1 MSDLYPPGPLDV
13 PCELTKPKS
22 TYKHRAWLAM
32 ASLALFVTLYVFLAG
47 WFLLTSYRTLHEAMA
62 GSEEG
67 VGLFFIGLCSAF
79 LALFMLKALFF
90 IKRGGNPDAVE
101 ISASDQ
107 PDLFQFLQHLADE
120 AGAPKPKRVYL
131 SAQVNAAVF
140 YDLSIFNLV
149 FPSRKNLEIGL
160 ALVNVL
166 TLSEFKAV
174 LAHEF
179 GHFAQRSMAIGSW
192 VYIAQQIATH
202 IIAKRDALDRLIQGI
217 SRIDLRIAWFGWLL
231 SLIVWSIRS
240 LMDSLLSLVVLAQ
253 RSLSRQMEFQADLV
267 AVSLTGSDEIVHAL
281 HKLQAADEAWDRTL
295 AFAKGEV
302 DEGRLPHD
310 LFAVQKRIIEKI
322 SYILN
327 DAKYGQS
334 PVVESK
340 NQQTQRIFKTSI
352 AQPPQM
358 WSTHPSN
365 ADREEN
371 TKRDYV
377 AAPHDDR
384 TAWLLFD
391 NADSV
396 KDKVVAKLFGDFSA
410 KRISAEQ
417 TFEAVDANY
426 SCSQFE
432 PRFQGVYLGRALFRH
447 TVDVHELYDEHYATD
462 DLKHALNSLY
472 SSDLASD
479 MSLLRDLEEEKANLQ
494 ALKDKIFQASG
505 KGIVHRGKEISRRD
519 LPTVIKQVEVDEAEV
534 RNRVL
539 AHDRRCRS
547 IHLLAAKQLGA
558 GNKEYLVGLIKLLH
572 YAEHSLADLRDAHG
586 VLCNVVAVVTAD
598 GKVSSRELKRLIAA
612 ANMLHEVISCIYDQK
627 EEVLLDKNLC
637 ARLKVSS
644 WAEGLE
650 EYKLPLACNENINEW
665 MQVIDGWVDSFAG
678 ALSSLVSTSLEQL
691 LDVEDEVARNF
702 GDKTR
707 PSDKPVPSC
716 VPEEYSTLPVG
727 QERKRQMRLGFWDR
741 FQIADGLLPAFARLL
756 VAGSIVGTVL
766 GFGTVVGKTTPLSIY
781 NGFGLSVYV
790 SAGNNKVVLPPY
802 AAKHLDIP
810 KGASLQIEARTAEGK
825 LIEKFSKPIQQHSR
839 HYVYNIASASPLVE
853 WTACYG
859 DAHERPPSFLGAPRW
874 SISAAEVVFA
884 EPPSSV
890 KISGGGATRTVLV
903 GVGDEEPASILRF
916 LRTEPE
922 RQKMVAVHVE
932 WEPPTS
938 KCLVEWHLLVKE

>member
-1 MSDLYPPGPLDV
+1 MSDLYPLGPLDV
-13 PCELTKPKS
+13 PCELTKPKF

-32 ASLALFVTLYVFLAG
+32 ASLALFVTLYVSLAG
-47 WFLLTSYRTLHEAMA
+47 WFLLTSYRTLQEAIA
-62 GSEEG
+62 GSDQG
-67 VGLFFIGLCSAF
+67 VELFIIGLCSAF

-101 ISASDQ
+101 ISVSDQ
-107 PDLFQFLQHLADE
+107 PVLFEFLHRLADE
-120 AGAPKPKRVYL
+120 AGAPKPNRVYL

-140 YDLSIFNLV
+140 YDLSILNLV

-179 GHFAQRSMAIGSW
+179 GHFAQRSMAIGCW
-192 VYIAQQIATH
+192 VYIAQQIAIH
-202 IIAKRDALDRLIQGI
+202 IIAKRDALDKFIQGI

-267 AVSLTGSDEIVHAL
+267 AVSLTGSDEIVNAL

-295 AFAKGEV
+295 GFAKGEV
-302 DEGRLPHD
+302 DEGRLPDD
-310 LFAVQKRIIEKI
+310 LFAVQKRIIEKM

-327 DAKYGQS
+327 DTKYGQS

-340 NQQTQRIFKTSI
+340 NPQTHRVFKNRT

-377 AAPHDDR
+377 VATHDER
-384 TAWLLFD
+384 SAWLLFD
-391 NADSV
+391 NVESL
-396 KDKVVAKLFGDFSA
+396 KDEVVAQLIGDVSA
-410 KRISAEQ
+410 EKISAEQ
-417 TFEAVDANY
+417 TLEAVDSHY
-426 SCSQFE
+426 SCSQFN

-447 TVDVHELYDEHYATD
+447 AVDVDKLYDEHFASD
-462 DLKHALNSLY
+462 DLGQALASLY

-479 MSLLRDLEEEKANLQ
+479 ISLLRELEEEKANLQ
-494 ALKDKIFQASG
+494 ALKDKIYQASG
-505 KGIVHRGKEISRRD
+505 RGIVHRGKEISRRE
-519 LPTVIKQVEVDEAEV
+519 LPAVIMQVEEDEAEV
-534 RNRVL
+534 RKRVL

-547 IHLLAAKQLGA
+547 LHLLAAEQLGA

-586 VLCNVVAVVTAD
+586 VLGNVVAVVTAD
-598 GKVSSRELKRLIAA
+598 GKVSRSELKRLIST
-612 ANMLHEVISCIYDQK
+612 ANMLHGVFARIYGQK
-627 EEVLLDKNLC
+627 EEVFLDKILC
-637 ARLKVSS
+637 ARLKISG

-650 EYKLPLACNENINEW
+650 EFKLPLACEENINEW
-665 MQVIDGWVDSFAG
+665 MQVIDGWVDSLSG
-678 ALSSLVSTSLEQL
+678 ALSALVSTTLEQL

-702 GDKTR
+702 RDKTR
-707 PSDKPVPSC
+707 PGDKPAPSC
-716 VPEEYSTLPVG
+716 VPDDYSTLPEG
-727 QERKRQMRLGFWDR
+727 QERKRQRRLGLWDR
-741 FQIADGLLPAFARLL
+741 FQIADGLLPACARLL
-756 VAGSIVGTVL
+756 VAGSVVGAVL
-766 GFGTVVGKTTPLSIY
+766 GFGTVVGSTTPLSIY
-781 NGFGLSVYV
+781 NGFGQSVYV
-790 SAGNNKVVLPPY
+790 SAGESRLVLPPY
-802 AAKHLDIP
+802 AAKRLDIP
-810 KGASLQIEARTAEGK
+810 KGDSLQVEARTVEGK
-825 LIEKFSKPIQQHSR
+825 LIEKFSKPIQQHAQ
-839 HYVYNIASASPLVE
+839 HYVYNIAAASPLIE

-859 DAHERPPSFLGAPRW
+859 DAKERPPSFLGAPRW
-874 SISAAEVVFA
+874 TISTADVIFA
-884 EPPSSV
+884 QPPSSV
-890 KISGGGATRTVLV
+890 KISGGGATRTVLI
-903 GVGDEEPASILRF
+903 GVAEEQPADILKC
-916 LRTEPE
+916 LKTESE
-922 RQKMVAVHVE
+922 RQQMVAVHVE

-938 KCLVEWHLLVKE
+938 KRLVEWHLLVNE